1 MSCKLCQSSSQRTF
15 RAEINIHFPGFSG
28 LTKPTV
34 WAFPS
39 LVICLDCGFT
49 EFVLGDA
56 ELGRLSDSDSSDD
69 QQEAAS

>member
-1 MSCKLCQSSSQRTF
+1 MSCKVCQSSSQRTF
-15 RAEINIHFPGFSG
+15 RAEINIHFPGFAG

-39 LVICLDCGFT
+39 LVICSDCGFA

-56 ELGRLSDSDSSDD
+56 ERGKLRDSDSCDD
-69 QQEAAS
+69 RQDAAS

>member
-1 MSCKLCQSSSQRTF
+1 MSCKLCQSGNQRNF
-15 RAEINIHFPGFSG
+15 RAEVNIHFPGFSG

-49 EFVLGDA
+49 EFVV
-56 ELGRLSDSDSSDD
+56 EESEVRRLRDSDSSDE
-69 QQEAAS
+69 QQDVAS